1 MAKYVNGEIVD
12 IVGGTCKKYKTGTY
26 QRKAGLTMATVLVH
40 GLGEPKNIRWT
51 SIQKRVDV
59 DTDVNVDTKQVLQET
74 LVDIEAMAKRLQKMK
89 LNVENALKELD

>member
-12 IVGGTCKKYKTGTY
+12 IVGGTYKKYKTGTY